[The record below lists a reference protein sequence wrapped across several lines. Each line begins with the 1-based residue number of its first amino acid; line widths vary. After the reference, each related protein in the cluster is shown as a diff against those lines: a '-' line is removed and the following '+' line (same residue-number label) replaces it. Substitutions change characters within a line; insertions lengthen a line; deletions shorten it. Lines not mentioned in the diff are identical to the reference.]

1 MVESYLYYQWDKA
14 TLAAGYSFS
23 HEALFATF
31 KSVEEEVSS
40 MFHLDVSK
48 TAAPPG
54 YGCLLSSLRPLSFDF
69 DELDHRKGEALAPDR
84 RISS

>member
-23 HEALFATF
+23 HEALFGTF

-48 TAAPPG
+48 TAAP
-54 YGCLLSSLRPLSFDF
+54 
-69 DELDHRKGEALAPDR
+69 
-84 RISS
+84 RIWVLIVFTATPFFRFQRT

>member
-48 TAAPPG
+48 TAYA
-54 YGCLLSSLRPLSFDF
+54 RRW
-69 DELDHRKGEALAPDR
+69 ELMLFTATPFFRFR
-84 RISS
+84 RT

>member
-31 KSVEEEVSS
+31 ESVEEEVSS

-48 TAAPPG
+48 T
-54 YGCLLSSLRPLSFDF
+54 CLLYTSPSPRD
-69 DELDHRKGEALAPDR
+69 A
-84 RISS
+84 